1 MRAYFKFELIH
12 FMTNKKNIAIYVILL
27 FFACFYAIKI
37 APSFDPIEKVDK
49 DEIEARFLTREDFLN
64 NVVLDENTY
73 PLTRFAAAIY
83 PEWNEY
89 DKQRLDALEQND
101 MKKYAE
107 STFKWYEYSD
117 SMIFRNGKG
126 LLYYNPRYYTAGNL
140 YATEDGH
147 YAYMYSASRYK
158 GYSEG
163 NSDLSINV
171 FEERTALQ
179 TLQRMLH
186 GYLPLILLVSCILF
200 TSDIVLKDKRNP
212 TLIKGFPLS
221 IWRRLLVKGGVALIG
236 SILTIIP
243 LLVGF
248 IIIAIQSGVGDF
260 QLPVPIFSY
269 ETRAFTSISMGSY
282 LFQNALL
289 ILFWFL
295 LLISMLLLV
304 SIILRN
310 EFANLVV
317 GCIVVFAEF
326 YYYVRG
332 LGFVKDIQWYPSS
345 YVQVGQILSG
355 YREYLNNSTTLTLE
369 YGLLVMSGYTVI
381 CLLITFIICNQ
392 RWFKLL

>member
-381 CLLITFIICNQ
+381 CLLITFIISNQ